1 MSADLEALAGEVK
14 AADAAAAPLPPPGA
28 PGAGPGA
35 PPLPDT
41 AVVRAASLGNE
52 ITGLA
57 LMLVE
62 VLGKPFP
69 SLKQIYTPQ
78 VTAAAGEA
86 VARVCVK
93 HGWLM
98 NGLAGGYGEE
108 LAAAMILLPLGYQTF
123 QGVSADLARLKARQ
137 EAGADLAPPEPA
149 IPPAPG
155 QTPDKMSAPPKPAR
169 KKPAPRKAKP
179 PKK

>member
-1 MSADLEALAGEVK
+1 MSGALDQLAGEVQ
-14 AADAAAAPLPPPGA
+14 AADAAAAPAQPAALGAQAA
-28 PGAGPGA
+28 PGGTPVAM
-35 PPLPDT
+35 PPDRSAL
-41 AVVRAASLGNE
+41 LGNE

-69 SLKQIYTPQ
+69 SLKTIYTPQ

-86 VARVCVK
+86 VARVAVK
-93 HGWLM
+93 HGWLL

-123 QGVSADLARLKARQ
+123 QGVTKDLAVLKARQ
-137 EAGADLAPPEPA
+137 AGAADPAPPEA
-149 IPPAPG
+149 AMRSSLG
-155 QTPDKMSAPPKPAR
+155 QAPDKMSTPSRPASRKRRVKPKPL
-169 KKPAPRKAKP
+169 KK
-179 PKK
+179 

>member
-1 MSADLEALAGEVK
+1 MSAALEALAGEVK
-14 AADAAAAPLPPPGA
+14 AADTAASPLPPPGA
-28 PGAGPGA
+28 PGEAAAASPA
-35 PPLPDT
+35 PD
-41 AVVRAASLGNE
+41 RAALLGNE

-69 SLKQIYTPQ
+69 SLKTIYTPP

-86 VARVCVK
+86 VARLCVK

-98 NGLAGGYGEE
+98 NGIAGGYGEE
-108 LAAAMILLPLGYQTF
+108 LAAAMILLPLGYQTY

-137 EAGADLAPPEPA
+137 EGAADPAPAEV
-149 IPPAPG
+149 PAPG
-155 QTPDKMSAPPKPAR
+155 QTPDKMPASPRPTPKKR
-169 KKPAPRKAKP
+169 QPRKAKP
-179 PKK
+179 APKK

>member
-14 AADAAAAPLPPPGA
+14 AADAAAAPLPPPGEAAKGSPA
-28 PGAGPGA
+28 PAM
-35 PPLPDT
+35 PDP
-41 AVVRAASLGNE
+41 AARLGNE

-69 SLKQIYTPQ
+69 SLKTIYTPQ

-93 HGWLM
+93 HGWLV

-123 QGVSADLARLKARQ
+123 QGVSKDLAVLKARQ
-137 EAGADLAPPEPA
+137 ADAEDPAPPPVSMPA
-149 IPPAPG
+149 APG
-155 QTPDKMSAPPKPAR
+155 QKPDKMSAPSRPAPKKRPPRKPKP
-169 KKPAPRKAKP
+169 KK
-179 PKK
+179 

>member
-14 AADAAAAPLPPPGA
+14 AADAAAAPLPPPPPGA
-28 PGAGPGA
+28 PGASPAASLA
-35 PPLPDT
+35 PPVPDRG
-41 AVVRAASLGNE
+41 ALLGNE

-69 SLKQIYTPQ
+69 SVKQLYTPQ

-86 VARVCVK
+86 IARVCVK
-93 HGWLM
+93 HGWLL

-108 LAAAMILLPLGYQTF
+108 LAAAVLLLPLGYQTY
-123 QGVSADLARLKARQ
+123 QGVSKDLARLKAHA
-137 EAGADLAPPEPA
+137 ESGADPAPPEPA
-149 IPPAPG
+149 MPPA
-155 QTPDKMSAPPKPAR
+155 PDKMSAPPKPVR

-179 PKK
+179 KPLKK